1 MVHLLQPVQVFNNR
15 VAYKLVLLVVEL
27 NVLEVVVDKLIDA
40 VEVVIS
46 LQELLG

>member
-15 VAYKLVLLVVEL
+15 VAHKLVLLVVKL
-27 NVLEVVVDKLIDA
+27 DILEVVVDKLIDA